1 MKTASIETL
10 IVDIAQRART
20 ASLQLATL
28 KTETK
33 NQFLN
38 HLADALIKE
47 SEAILEAN
55 AKDLVAAKTDGLSV
69 PMTER
74 LAFDPVKI
82 EKMAEGVRQVAALP
96 DPVGEEIER
105 LNPPRGFDL
114 RKRRVPMGVIGIIY
128 ESRPNVTVDA
138 AALCLISGNAAILRG
153 GSDSYFTS
161 SLLASLMVQGLES
174 ADLPAANVQMIPS
187 ADRALV
193 GAMVAAAG

>member
-38 HLADALIKE
+38 HLADPLIKE

-74 LAFDPVKI
+74 LAFDHVKI

-105 LNPPRGFDL
+105 LKLQAED
-114 RKRRVPMGVIGIIY
+114 
-128 ESRPNVTVDA
+128 VD
-138 AALCLISGNAAILRG
+138 ALCLIRMHDHN
-153 GSDSYFTS
+153 
-161 SLLASLMVQGLES
+161 
-174 ADLPAANVQMIPS
+174 
-187 ADRALV
+187 
-193 GAMVAAAG
+193 